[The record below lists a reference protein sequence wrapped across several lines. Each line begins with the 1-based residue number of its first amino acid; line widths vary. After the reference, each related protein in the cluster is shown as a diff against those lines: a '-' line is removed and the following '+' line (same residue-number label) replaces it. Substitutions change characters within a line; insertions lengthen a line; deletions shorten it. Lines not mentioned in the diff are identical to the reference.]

1 MHKNIKFVQVCIRK
15 GNKLFFLWLDKF
27 GNYYLGMPNVFLDKY
42 TLQKENADK
51 ELQGISVD
59 KDGTQYLQYVRSRR
73 KVVCSGCKAIYE
85 IND

>member
-1 MHKNIKFVQVCIRK
+1 
-15 GNKLFFLWLDKF
+15 
-27 GNYYLGMPNVFLDKY
+27 MPNVFLDKY